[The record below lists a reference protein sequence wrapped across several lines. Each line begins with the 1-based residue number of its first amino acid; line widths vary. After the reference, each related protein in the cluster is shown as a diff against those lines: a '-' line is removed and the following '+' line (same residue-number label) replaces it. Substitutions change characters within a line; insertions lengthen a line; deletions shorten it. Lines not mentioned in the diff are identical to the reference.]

1 MLPEVRPSSCVYGET
16 ASTYFGGPIP
26 IAGAAGDQQAALFGQ
41 TCYAPGEAKNTYGT
55 GCFLLMNTGE
65 KPVSSTH
72 GLVTTIAWGIGDKIT
87 YALEGSIFVGGAAIQ
102 WLRDEMKLIE
112 SSADSEYMAQKVNDT
127 NGCYVVAGVYRPWR
141 TVLGSVCERNHSRP
155 DPRRQQIPCDPR
167 NTGVDHVSGG

>member
-1 MLPEVRPSSCVYGET
+1 MWQ
-16 ASTYFGGPIP
+16 I
-26 IAGAAGDQQAALFGQ
+26 
-41 TCYAPGEAKNTYGT
+41 YAPGEAKNTYGT

-127 NGCYVVAGVYRPWR
+127 NGFE
-141 TVLGSVCERNHSRP
+141 LI
-155 DPRRQQIPCDPR
+155 RRAETPKDYFATLDGTPEYEKMFG
-167 NTGVDHVSGG
+167 NK

>member
-112 SSADSEYMAQKVNDT
+112 SSADSEYMAQKVNDIPEHT
-127 NGCYVVAGVYRPWR
+127 HIPMEFFVFPSLLSHLVLIAPFYPQLPHKLLNQEIAGNNLQK
-141 TVLGSVCERNHSRP
+141 TLSS
-155 DPRRQQIPCDPR
+155 
-167 NTGVDHVSGG
+167 